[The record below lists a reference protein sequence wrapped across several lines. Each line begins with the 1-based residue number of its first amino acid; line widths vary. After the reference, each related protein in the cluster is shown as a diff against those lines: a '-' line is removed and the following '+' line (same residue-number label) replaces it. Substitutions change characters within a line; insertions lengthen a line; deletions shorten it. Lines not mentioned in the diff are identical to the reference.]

1 MGLLLNMNLQILVNS
16 KMTKSTGLEKNVI
29 LQGGTCLCAP
39 DTISFR
45 KLYKEGQLDGR
56 QWIWDKIEDRR
67 AKGIMKNGL
76 KHGRWIYTVD
86 PICGT
91 LWDLITN
98 GGFSN
103 FQSKG
108 RYENGLK
115 TGFWKT
121 VHWNGKDLAS
131 GHYIKGKKQGL
142 WTYTHINGELASKIN
157 YRDGIPE
164 DGAWVLTA
172 PNEISKG
179 TFRKGKKDGVWTYF
193 HGFETL
199 NLKPHNLPQDPNDF
213 RPLFTQIWKNG
224 KLISEEK
231 N

>member
-1 MGLLLNMNLQILVNS
+1 MSNINLIKLKFIIIFLLTIILFPINSNSEEILIKPDDIGNYCDKFSKDFLIKKINKVNS
-16 KMTKSTGLEKNVI
+16 LEINFDDDRAWIKNSIQIITSGSENI
-29 LQGGTCLCAP
+29 L
-39 DTISFR
+39 R
-45 KLYKEGQLDGR
+45 KFKKRFKANITVNFDENVQCNF
-56 QWIWDKIEDRR
+56 R
-67 AKGIMKNGL
+67 AKIRQ
-76 KHGRWIYTVD
+76 HGD
-86 PICGT
+86 K
-91 LWDLITN
+91 LD
-98 GGFSN
+98 
-103 FQSKG
+103 
-108 RYENGLK
+108 
-115 TGFWKT
+115 
-121 VHWNGKDLAS
+121 H
-131 GHYIKGKKQGL
+131 
-142 WTYTHINGELASKIN
+142 IN

-213 RPLFTQIWKNG
+213 RPLLTQIWKNG